1 MGRRLGWRSSHHCL
15 CSAKCASR
23 LPAKRAA
30 AACLQPAGWRTALQ
44 PSCQGP
50 SPPICAGSQPWGL
63 ERHQVGL
70 ALGDHKGCLARAQG
84 RAGYPV
90 GAQYMQASEE
100 GGVHKCVRKGGSGRC
115 AQLEPPA
122 GGQAGC
128 PPPPGRICAYA
139 GLCACVGVCVRAC
152 VCVWSTARAD
162 CQSLRGPQSFVHPL
176 ICSFIHFTNNID
188 HFLWARTRAFQ
199 ND

>member
-84 RAGYPV
+84 WAGYPV

-128 PPPPGRICAYA
+128 PPPPRAH
-139 GLCACVGVCVRAC
+139 LCLCGSMCLCRGVCAC
-152 VCVWSTARAD
+152 VCVCVEHCACRLSE
-162 CQSLRGPQSFVHPL
+162 PQGASI
-176 ICSFIHFTNNID
+176 ICSSTHLFIHSF
-188 HFLWARTRAFQ
+188 HK
-199 ND
+199 